1 MGRVTQGQ
9 NKKDI
14 GDDDGLLLLD
24 GAERVLLLVLP
35 RVQAI
40 VPQLWKTKGGRV
52 RGKKAVHTLAVWK
65 RKIKNCKS
73 CFRFCLQA
81 IKYPVKNILIEYG
94 GSGVGLTGG
103 FTTYTDRKCLFCV
116 KDSGCLCGRL
126 APEVM
131 SMLCLSSSRR
141 RIFSSSSLCTVS
153 NSSNFSLWQG
163 ETAYN
168 EARCTLSGRYKTKQN
183 KKHHLEQ
190 WLRFALKRRTLPE
203 CCCKKMCCDM
213 QRTAIDLKISPL

>member
-1 MGRVTQGQ
+1 M
-9 NKKDI
+9 
-14 GDDDGLLLLD
+14 
-24 GAERVLLLVLP
+24 
-35 RVQAI
+35 
-40 VPQLWKTKGGRV
+40 
-52 RGKKAVHTLAVWK
+52 
-65 RKIKNCKS
+65 
-73 CFRFCLQA
+73 
-81 IKYPVKNILIEYG
+81 
-94 GSGVGLTGG
+94 GLTGG
-103 FTTYTDRKCLFCV
+103 FTTYTDRKCLVCV

-131 SMLCLSSSRR
+131 SMLCLSSSSR

-168 EARCTLSGRYKTKQN
+168 EARCTMSRRYKAKQN

-190 WLRFALKRRTLPE
+190 QGLWFALERRTLTE

-213 QRTAIDLKISPL
+213 QRTAIDLKISPLQRVLPPSAGRRPGSHIHICSSPTPGTAPCRSL